1 MKKILLAIACLWA
14 ACISCSEDTKIGA
27 PDEILPDYV
36 LPQGD
41 ASKEANDRIQQ
52 IFDTYTSY
60 VLYNYTEKDA
70 LWTQTAA
77 GGGVQIYRAIMG
89 ESRHVDAMLDY
100 IQAIWL
106 QFFPEE
112 FLKNLEEKKINPF
125 QMTYQDGTYLYM
137 AVGYGEQKT
146 GGYSILVKKLTETKD
161 KIFLNTEL
169 RGPSKEETVLEKPS
183 FPYVVIKIE
192 NISKEV
198 VFEAH

>member
-70 LWTQTAA
+70 LWTQTVASKSIGLSWENLA
-77 GGGVQIYRAIMG
+77 MWTPCLIIFRLFGFSF
-89 ESRHVDAMLDY
+89 SR
-100 IQAIWL
+100 
-106 QFFPEE
+106 
-112 FLKNLEEKKINPF
+112 KNF
-125 QMTYQDGTYLYM
+125 
-137 AVGYGEQKT
+137 
-146 GGYSILVKKLTETKD
+146 
-161 KIFLNTEL
+161 
-169 RGPSKEETVLEKPS
+169 
-183 FPYVVIKIE
+183 
-192 NISKEV
+192 
-198 VFEAH
+198 

>member
-1 MKKILLAIACLWA
+1 MYRKYVDGKI
-14 ACISCSEDTKIGA
+14 KN
-27 PDEILPDYV
+27 
-36 LPQGD
+36 
-41 ASKEANDRIQQ
+41 K
-52 IFDTYTSY
+52 
-60 VLYNYTEKDA
+60 
-70 LWTQTAA
+70 
-77 GGGVQIYRAIMG
+77 
-89 ESRHVDAMLDY
+89 
-100 IQAIWL
+100 
-106 QFFPEE
+106 EE

-125 QMTYQDGTYLYM
+125 QMTYRDGTYLYM

-169 RGPSKEETVLEKPS
+169 RGPSKEETDLEKPS

>member
-1 MKKILLAIACLWA
+1 MKKI
-14 ACISCSEDTKIGA
+14 EKKVYTVEEV
-27 PDEILPDYV
+27 DELKKWFDNQT
-36 LPQGD
+36 LPQ
-41 ASKEANDRIQQ
+41 SMQ
-52 IFDTYTSY
+52 INSSAYSPDLKDT
-60 VLYNYTEKDA
+60 V
-70 LWTQTAA
+70 
-77 GGGVQIYRAIMG
+77 
-89 ESRHVDAMLDY
+89 AMLFEQAY
-100 IQAIWL
+100 ICCNNPKMQGCLLLLENIK
-106 QFFPEE
+106 
-112 FLKNLEEKKINPF
+112 KNLEEKKINPF

-146 GGYSILVKKLTETKD
+146 GGYSILVKKMTETKD